1 MSDKLKGMLGL
12 AMRAGK
18 LIIGTEQV
26 CLAMAKGR
34 VLLCV
39 VSAEA
44 SDQTKKKL
52 RNKCEFYGVKM
63 ITPDIEIG
71 ELGRMLG
78 KTYASACVGVTDE
91 NFTRAVLKLAEDT

>member
-34 VLLCV
+34 VMLLV

-78 KTYASACVGVTDE
+78 KTYAPACVGVTDE